1 MLSTLGTR
9 TESYPLDAAVV
20 MTTVVMIVDVVVM
33 GAVDVGGRRGR
44 RRGITIVEAAGV
56 ALGDGRGAAIDG
68 DYRRRSVRRSA
79 RGREKSARRSDRDGS
94 WISSIAIRV
103 RYLW

>member
-1 MLSTLGTR
+1 MGTR

-56 ALGDGRGAAIDG
+56 APGDGRGAAIDTR

-79 RGREKSARRSDRDGS
+79 RGRKKSARRSDRDGS